1 MKNQDNL
8 LIDLINIFSFAI
20 GIENLRINDEQ
31 IKELQEHLSKQDKQY
46 ERIINL
52 LERSVED
59 GRREEN

>member
-1 MKNQDNL
+1 MNNNKNNL

-31 IKELQEHLSKQDKQY
+31 IKQIQEHLEKQDRQY

-52 LERSVED
+52 LEGKD
-59 GRREEN
+59 GRKER